1 MPKAI
6 ALYSGGLDSS
16 LAVLVM
22 KRLGVDVMPV
32 MFVTDFGCSISRR
45 SGYKS
50 LFPSPEKIGISVE
63 KHYLG
68 EEFLELVKNPKF
80 GLGSNMNPCIDCKA
94 LMLKEAKKLMDE
106 RGADF
111 LITGE
116 VLGQRPM
123 SQRRDAFGQIEK
135 EAGVRG
141 LVVRPLCQKL
151 LKPAI
156 AEETGLIDREK
167 LYGFSGRSR
176 KPQMSLATE
185 LGLTEYP
192 QPAGGCLLTDPTF
205 SYRLRELLGRNPSPA
220 MTEIRLLRLG
230 RHFRAKDGYKIIV
243 GRDEQDNDALEKIA
257 SPEDNILTVE
267 GGYGTPIVL
276 AEAGI
281 SKEGLELA
289 ARLCVRYSAARDLPK
304 ASVSITCN
312 GKASQIEASPADES
326 EIRQFR
332 INPPE

>member
-6 ALYSGGLDSS
+6 ALYSGGLDSI

-45 SGYKS
+45 SGFKP
-50 LFPSPEKIGISVE
+50 LLPSPEKIGISVE

-68 EEFLELVKNPKF
+68 EEFFRLVKNPKF

-94 LMLKEAKKLMDE
+94 LMLKKAKKMMME
-106 RGADF
+106 RSADF

-135 EAGVRG
+135 EAGVGG

-151 LKPAI
+151 LKPSI

-176 KPQMSLATE
+176 KPQMALAAE
-185 LGLTEYP
+185 LGLTGYP

-205 SYRLRELLGRNPSPA
+205 SHRLRELLGRNPSPSVK
-220 MTEIRLLRLG
+220 EIKLLRLG
-230 RHFRAKDGYKIIV
+230 RHFRAEDGYKIIV
-243 GRDEQDNDALEKIA
+243 GRDERDNDALEKIA
-257 SPEDNILTVE
+257 SPDDNILMAE
-267 GGYGTPIVL
+267 GDFGTPIVL

-281 SKEGLELA
+281 TDEGLALA
-289 ARLCVRYSAARDLPK
+289 ARLCARYSAARNLTK
-304 ASVSITCN
+304 VIVGIMCN
-312 GKASQIEASPADES
+312 GRASSIEVSPAGEA
-326 EIRQFR
+326 EVRQFR
-332 INPPE
+332 IHPPE